1 MKKVNF
7 IHCTIS
13 FMAGFTLTIL
23 YMSMCIKPI
32 TRELN
37 AVQQER
43 DLLERANSFKKRA
56 IDQFFIYMD
65 NCEEMLD
72 EMSQDSLVNFM
83 DVYGEGDH
91 YDMMVQ
97 ARDSINV
104 MLNEEL

>member
-1 MKKVNF
+1 MKIKFNIMSVVKNVF
-7 IHCTIS
+7 IFSAGCYLGILVFTIKHDRN
-13 FMAGFTLTIL
+13 
-23 YMSMCIKPI
+23 CPVK
-32 TRELN
+32 ELK
-37 AVQQER
+37 E
-43 DLLERANSFKKRA
+43 ANSFKKRA

-72 EMSQDSLVNFM
+72 EMSQDSLTNFM

-97 ARDSINV
+97 ARDSINI